1 MTATEVL
8 KLAKSSGVNLSI
20 ALSGA
25 ISAKGRSKDIA
36 RLKPVIEKN
45 KNEILIILQQEYKI
59 SPAEKGVNNFFDKS
73 SLQEFLEEQS
83 QNNPLDNRLSVP
95 ANQNVNKHG
104 FKEVESSGTVESKPD
119 NLNTTYPIDNLEILN
134 QFRFDLIEGSVNSIQ
149 EIDRVNNMAWQF
161 MKSDG
166 LPFNEAIRLAAE
178 IVVSCEVSACEAA
191 YEDVQAL
198 WIFLSGE

>member
-8 KLAKSSGVNLSI
+8 KRAKSSGVNLSI

-45 KNEILIILQQEYKI
+45 KNEILIILQQDYKI
-59 SPAEKGVNNFFDKS
+59 SPTEKGANNFFDKS
-73 SLQEFLEEQS
+73 SFQECLEEQS
-83 QNNPLDNRLSVP
+83 QNDPEDNRLCVP

-191 YEDVQAL
+191 YEDVQTL